1 MVICCL
7 GRMDLDS
14 WDDACNLFY
23 KICRGDLAA
32 FIGWALDFLDLGSLK
47 PLVFL
52 DFLSEVLFRGNS
64 GASQPTMLRPNRF
77 LMGKWHT
84 QQERQVNPMHPCIC
98 LICKDDLLA
107 TSAVWIT
114 VSASGFASKQL
125 RFRLVNHCYP
135 HMIQLFF
142 SYMFLL
148 FSCFLSIYAFTF
160 NTLFR
165 ILGTSQ

>member
-47 PLVFL
+47 PMVFL
-52 DFLSEVLFRGNS
+52 DFLSEVLFTGNS
-64 GASQPTMLRPNRF
+64 GASQPSMLRPNRF
-77 LMGKWHT
+77 LIGKGHA

-125 RFRLVNHCYP
+125 HFRGGESLLSTYDTVFLATCFFYLVVFY
-135 HMIQLFF
+135 L
-142 SYMFLL
+142 
-148 FSCFLSIYAFTF
+148 
-160 NTLFR
+160 
-165 ILGTSQ
+165 